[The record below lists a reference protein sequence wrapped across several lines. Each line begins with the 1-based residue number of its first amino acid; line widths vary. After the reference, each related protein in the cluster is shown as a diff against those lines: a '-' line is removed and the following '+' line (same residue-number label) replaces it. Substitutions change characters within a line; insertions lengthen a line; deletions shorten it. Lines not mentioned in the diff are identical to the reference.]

1 MTPCL
6 LDVAPREVFARVVDD
21 AADDELAFPRAIFDI
36 SSSDSIFGLAP
47 KTLRTTRSRRRRGI
61 AAVSGGRSR
70 PALARPR

>member
-1 MTPCL
+1 MTLPMSW
-6 LDVAPREVFARVVDD
+6 RFMTT
-21 AADDELAFPRAIFDI
+21 I
-36 SSSDSIFGLAP
+36 SSDSIFGLAP

>member
-21 AADDELAFPRAIFDI
+21 AADELAFPRAIFDI